1 MAVTISLVF
10 LFGLGVGSFLNV
22 VILRGR
28 RGENFRG
35 RSKCESCKIT
45 LSPLELIPVV
55 SFIVQKGRCRHCG
68 AALFWQYP
76 IVELGTALLYAGAWL
91 LWQKGLFFSPPQI
104 PSAIFLLASALGL
117 GAAMVIFVSDIRYR
131 IIPNGAVLTLLG
143 IGAVIRVFDQSS
155 LTVSALSALLFSAV
169 IALFWFFS
177 KGTAM
182 GLGDAKLILATS
194 LVVGY
199 PLSIPAFLFT
209 FWSGG
214 AVGILLLVS
223 GIKKLK
229 DPIPFGP
236 FILGGAVLAQFFGQ
250 TFLAFSGLSSLL

>member
-1 MAVTISLVF
+1 MAVTFLVF
-10 LFGLGVGSFLNV
+10 LFGLSVGSFLNV

-28 RGENFRG
+28 RGENFGG

-55 SFIVQKGRCRHCG
+55 SFLLQKGRCRHCG
-68 AALFWQYP
+68 TALSWQYP
-76 IVELGTALLYAGAWL
+76 LVELGTALLYASAWL
-91 LWQKGLFFSPPQI
+91 LWQKDFFPPTLQI
-104 PSAIFLLASALGL
+104 PLPALLFMSALGL

-131 IIPNGAVLTLLG
+131 IIPNGAVLTLIG
-143 IGAVIRVFDQSS
+143 IGAVIRIFDQSS
-155 LTVSALSALLFSAV
+155 LIVSALSALVFSAV

-177 KGTAM
+177 KGRAM

-194 LVVGY
+194 LILGS
-199 PLSIPAFLFT
+199 PLSIPAFLFA

-214 AVGILLLVS
+214 AAGILLLVS
-223 GIKKLK
+223 GVKTLK

-236 FILGGAVLAQFFGQ
+236 FILIGAALAQFFGQ
-250 TFLAFSGLSSLL
+250 SFLAFSGLSSLL